1 MYTWNLICFRKR
13 IYLLFS
19 SLLQSTLLG
28 IPQQPFSPLFFLD
41 AKCHLLRGN
50 LKMPEPTPK
59 YHLKPG
65 HRPETEFCPAEPVEN
80 LLGSF
85 KNFLSEKKEL
95 CDEKASPSSC
105 LWTNSVRLCRT
116 CRWAE
121 GKKAKMVPE
130 KLTPEP

>member
-1 MYTWNLICFRKR
+1 MYTWNLICLRKR

-28 IPQQPFSPLFFLD
+28 IPPTAILPSLLSWCQMPS
-41 AKCHLLRGN
+41 AKRKSKN
-50 LKMPEPTPK
+50 ARTPK
-59 YHLKPG
+59 YHLKPE

-85 KNFLSEKKEL
+85 KNFLSEKKES